1 MCICDGISGGRWS
14 VVRGPLGEQSLND
27 RFLRA
32 CRREAVDRT
41 PIWLMRQ
48 AGRYLP
54 EYRAVREKHPMLDVI
69 RTPELAVEVT
79 LQPLRRF
86 DLDAAII
93 FADILPPLIGMGID
107 LEFAK
112 GEGPVIHN
120 PVRTHADVE
129 ALRIP
134 HAEENSAYT
143 LEAIRLVRQE
153 LDGKTPLIGFSGA
166 PFTLASYMIEGGSS
180 RNYTTTKTMMYREPD
195 TWHMLM
201 EKLARLVGDYLVAQ
215 VRAGAQAVQVFD
227 SWAGSLSP
235 SDFERYV
242 LPYTRKAIETV
253 LPLGVPVIHFSTDTA
268 GLIMG
273 APELIRSAGG
283 TVIGVDWRVDLGA
296 AWDRLGDVAVQGNL
310 DPVVLFADRDVVERE
325 ARYVLEQANGRRGHI
340 FNFGHGFLP
349 QTPIDSVHALIDVVH
364 GWELAG

>member
-1 MCICDGISGGRWS
+1 M
-14 VVRGPLGEQSLND
+14 ND

-32 CRREAVDRT
+32 CRREAVDCT

-54 EYRAVREKHPMLDVI
+54 EYRAVRERHPMLDVI

-86 DLDAAII
+86 ELDAAII

-120 PVRTHADVE
+120 PIRTPADIE
-129 ALRIP
+129 TLRVP
-134 HAEENSAYT
+134 VPEENVAYT
-143 LEAIRLVRQE
+143 LEAIRIARRE

-180 RNYTTTKTMMYREPD
+180 RNYTRTKTLMYREPEA
-195 TWHMLM
+195 WHMLM
-201 EKLARLVGDYLVAQ
+201 EKLARLVGEYLVAQ
-215 VRAGAQAVQVFD
+215 VRAGAQAVQLFD

-235 SDFERYV
+235 SDFGRYV
-242 LPYTRKAIETV
+242 LPYTRKAIEMV
-253 LPLGVPVIHFSTDTA
+253 LLEGVSVIHFSTDTA
-268 GLIMG
+268 GVIMG
-273 APELIRSAGG
+273 APDLIRSAGA
-283 TVIGVDWRVDLGA
+283 TVIGVDWRVDLAA
-296 AWDRLGDVAVQGNL
+296 AWERLGDVAVQGNL
-310 DPVVLFADRDVVERE
+310 DPLVLFAGRDVVERE
-325 ARYVLEQANGRRGHI
+325 ATYVLRQANGRRGHI

-349 QTPIDSVHALIDVVH
+349 DTPIDSVHALIDVVH
-364 GWELAG
+364 SWPLPNEG